1 MKTFLKAILAILAV
15 IAVSAFEPGH
25 EKESYIF
32 SKFQA
37 FLKEH
42 NKKYT
47 TIEEYTARFNV
58 FKVNYEKMEAFTL
71 SDKPKSH
78 TVGITKFSDLTPQ
91 EFRNTYLNLKV
102 TLLDQIKA
110 QSSAYQISG
119 EAAPAVFD
127 WRNQG
132 VIGSVKDQGSC
143 GSCWAFSTVANLEGL
158 FAIKTKNLINL
169 SEQQLVD
176 CDKDQDQGC
185 NGGLM
190 ENALQY
196 VEKNG
201 LALSADYK
209 YTARDG
215 SCKASKVKSVIS
227 VKGHHFS
234 PDQDEENIKKMLV
247 ETGPLSIAIN
257 ADPLQF
263 YNGGIIDADASECD
277 PQGLNHGVAIVGY
290 GSENGKAFWVIRNSW
305 GSTWGEKGYVRFAL
319 GNGVCGV
326 NTYVITAELA

>member
-1 MKTFLKAILAILAV
+1 MRTYLKAILAILAV
-15 IAVSAFEPGH
+15 IAVSSFEVGH

-32 SKFQA
+32 SKFQT

-58 FKVNYEKMEAFTL
+58 FKTNYERMEAYTL
-71 SDKPKSH
+71 SSEPKSH
-78 TVGITKFSDLTPQ
+78 TVGITKFFDLTTQ

-102 TLLDQIKA
+102 SLLDQIKA
-110 QSSAYQISG
+110 QSSAYQTSI
-119 EAAPAVFD
+119 EAAPAEVD
-127 WRNQG
+127 WRKNG
-132 VIGSVKDQGSC
+132 AVGPVKDQGSC

-158 FAIKTKNLINL
+158 YAIKNKSQIVL

-190 ENALQY
+190 ENALKY
-196 VEKNG
+196 VQAHG
-201 LALSADYK
+201 LTLNANYK

-215 SCKASKVKSVIS
+215 KCREPQVKSAIS
-227 VKGHHFS
+227 VKGQHFAA
-234 PDQDEENIKKMLV
+234 DQDEEKIKKMLA

-257 ADPLQF
+257 AEPLQF
-263 YNGGIIDADASECD
+263 YDGGILNADSSECD
-277 PQGLNHGVAIVGY
+277 PQSLNHGVAIVGY
-290 GSENGKAFWVIRNSW
+290 GSENGQAYWIIRNSW
-305 GSTWGEKGYVRFAL
+305 GSGWGENGYARFAL
-319 GNGVCGV
+319 GKGVCGV

>member
-1 MKTFLKAILAILAV
+1 MKTYMKAILAIIAV
-15 IAVSAFEPGH
+15 ITVSAFEPGH

-32 SKFQA
+32 TKFQA

-58 FKVNYEKMEAFTL
+58 FKANYERMEAFTL

-78 TVGITKFSDLTPQ
+78 NVGITKFFDLTTQ

-110 QSSAYQISG
+110 QSTPYQTSI
-119 EAAPAVFD
+119 EAAPAEFD
-127 WRNQG
+127 WRKQG
-132 VIGSVKDQGSC
+132 AVGNVKDQGSC

-158 FAIKTKNLINL
+158 FAIKNKKQVVL

-190 ENALQY
+190 ENALKY
-196 VEKNG
+196 VQANG
-201 LALSADYK
+201 LALAADYK

-215 SCKASKVKSVIS
+215 RCKASKVKSAIA
-227 VKGHHFS
+227 VKGQHFAA
-234 PDQDEENIKKMLV
+234 DQEEENIKKMLA

-257 ADPLQF
+257 AEPLQF
-263 YNGGIIDADASECD
+263 YDGGILDADASDCD
-277 PQGLNHGVAIVGY
+277 PQSLNHGVAIVGY
-290 GSENGKAFWVIRNSW
+290 GSENGQAYWIIRNSW
-305 GSTWGEKGYVRFAL
+305 GANWGEKGYVRFAL
-319 GNGVCGV
+319 GKGVCGV

>member
-1 MKTFLKAILAILAV
+1 MKSFLKAILAILAV
-15 IAVSAFEPGH
+15 IAVSTFEQGH

-32 SKFQA
+32 SKFQS

-58 FKVNYEKMEAFTL
+58 FKTNYKKMEAFTL
-71 SDKPKSH
+71 SRKPKTH
-78 TVGITKFSDLTPQ
+78 NVGITKFSDLTPQ

-110 QSSAYQISG
+110 QSSAYQTSF
-119 EAAPAVFD
+119 EAAPAEFD
-127 WRNQG
+127 WRKQAAVG
-132 VIGSVKDQGSC
+132 DVKDQGSC

-158 FAIKTKNLINL
+158 YAIKNKKQVVL

-176 CDKDQDQGC
+176 CDTDQDNGC

-190 ENALQY
+190 EDAFRY
-196 VEKNG
+196 VQEHG
-201 LALSADYK
+201 LALSSDYK
-209 YTARDG
+209 YTGRDG
-215 SCKASKVKSVIS
+215 TCKASRVKSAIAI
-227 VKGHHFS
+227 KGQHFA

-247 ETGPLSIAIN
+247 ETGPLSIAVN
-257 ADPLQF
+257 AEPLQF
-263 YNGGIIDADASECD
+263 YDGGILNADASECD
-277 PQGLNHGVAIVGY
+277 PQALNHGVAIVGY
-290 GSENGKAFWVIRNSW
+290 GSENGQAYWIIRNSW
-305 GSTWGEKGYVRFAL
+305 GPNWGEKGYVRFAL

-326 NTYVITAELA
+326 NNYVITAELA